1 MACSGAYAAAW
12 QYAAFFCRGNLLI
25 GVDDGGGA
33 AAVALV
39 DSHADFVQGG
49 VIKNVG
55 MVAYNITEGTDG
67 LITDVDTH
75 SITATGVTWTDG
87 DSYRIV
93 TIDAEDIG
101 SINLHLEITAGD
113 IHVALAATGA
123 CDCTLSD
130 WGANY
135 LIKLNVFDAAAM
147 FHCRCSGMDNET
159 RASLLEWVNAQ
170 LENLRTGITD
180 VCSGATG
187 SEFPVVTW
195 ASQSVTE
202 FAGDQ
207 IIANDIIRN
216 L

>member
-12 QYAAFFCRGNLLI
+12 QYAAFFCRGNLII
-25 GVDDGGGA
+25 GVDDSGLA
-33 AAVALV
+33 AQAVLT
-39 DSHADFVQGG
+39 DSHADFVKGG
-49 VIKNVG
+49 VVANVG
-55 MVAYNITEGTDG
+55 MVAYNLTEDTNG
-67 LITDVDTH
+67 LITARSTH
-75 SITATGVTWTDG
+75 TVTATGVTWSDG

-93 TIDAEDIG
+93 TIDAEDIA

-130 WGANY
+130 WGSNY

-147 FHCRCSGMDNET
+147 FTCRCSGIDNDT
-159 RASLLEWVNAQ
+159 RERLLEWVSVQ
-170 LENLRTGITD
+170 LENLRTGKTD

-195 ASQSVTE
+195 AEQSVTE
-202 FAGDQ
+202 FAGDR
-207 IIANDIIRN
+207 IIINDIIKN